1 MRYEGPGEIIDDPGR
16 NYGPL
21 WEDEA
26 WAVVMH
32 TTETPGLPGYRE
44 KTITP
49 NITIDPKR
57 RRVYRHV
64 DLNSRCGALRGSN
77 TVYKDTGVRVPM
89 NEKAISIEVICYSDK
104 RIADQSASRTW
115 VGDLTDEDLEF
126 IAQVVAWVV
135 KKVGRIGRNVTP
147 QPVGGWRYGLDSK
160 WRGSAKE
167 WDEFSGITAHGW
179 VFGQIHWDTGVLDLV
194 RLNTRV
200 WEIIDGEEDMTPE
213 QAETLEFFGALKE
226 EIEKSGGNSNSLLHT
241 LNFYRQFARHFS
253 INGAQP
259 EEVARALIALAEAQG
274 VTLPDEEVVRLVRTN
289 V

>member
-1 MRYEGPGEIIDDPGR
+1 MRYEGPGEIISDPGR
-16 NYGPL
+16 DYGPL

-32 TTETPGLPGYRE
+32 TTETPGLPGYRD

-49 NITIDPKR
+49 NITIDPRR
-57 RRVYRHV
+57 RRVYTHV
-64 DLNSRCGALRGSN
+64 DLDRRCGALRGSN
-77 TVYKDTGVRVPM
+77 TVFKETGIRVPM
-89 NEKAISIEVICYSDK
+89 NEKAIQIELICYSDK

-135 KKVGRIGRNVTP
+135 KRVGRIGRNVTP
-147 QPVGGWRYGLDSK
+147 QPPSGWRYGLGSK
-160 WRGSAKE
+160 YRGSAKE

-179 VFGQIHWDTGVLDLV
+179 VFGQKHWDTGVLDLV

-213 QAETLEFFGALKE
+213 QAETLEFFGELKGQIE
-226 EIEKSGGNSNSLLHT
+226 ESGGNSNSLFYGLQ
-241 LNFYRQFARHFS
+241 FYRWVASHYGIS
-253 INGAQP
+253 GADP
-259 EEVARALIALAEAQG
+259 LAVARRLLAEIEKGGAP
-274 VTLPDEEVVRLVRTN
+274 LPAEEVVRLIRADV
-289 V
+289 